1 MSERLSDTEA
11 PWWARA
17 GLQYV
22 AGTLLFAGCDVA
34 AFARGRRTPFYLYD
48 VDRVIH
54 RYAALREALASEGVP
69 ASIAYAMKA
78 NRHPAILSQLLARTD
93 AGVDVCSP
101 NELDLAL
108 SLGFAERDITYTGT
122 SLSDRDLEA
131 LAARPGVHVNLD
143 SLSSVRRFSARCPS
157 RAIGVRIDPGV
168 GMAYREGL
176 EYAGRLVKFGVHRA
190 DWPALARLAT
200 ERGLDI
206 RTVHCHAGSGFL
218 TEQLARLPAVLAEV
232 GGFLDRFPAVG
243 TVNLGGGLGVPQREG
258 DRPLDLDAWARI
270 VTAFARHRGVGLAF
284 EPGDFLVKDAG
295 VLVSQVTTVEA
306 KRGHR
311 FVGLDAGMNV
321 NNEFAYYDMNLEP
334 VPVRAMGRDGWVPT
348 ILAGNIN
355 EPIDLFSHERSLP
368 PLGEGDLV
376 ALLNAGGYGASSAS
390 NHCMRGD
397 FREYALIDRASR
409 AAPHSLERTRT

>member
-1 MSERLSDTEA
+1 M
-11 PWWARA
+11 
-17 GLQYV
+17 
-22 AGTLLFAGCDVA
+22 
-34 AFARGRRTPFYLYD
+34 
-48 VDRVIH
+48 H
-54 RYAALREALASEGVP
+54 
-69 ASIAYAMKA
+69 
-78 NRHPAILSQLLARTD
+78 
-93 AGVDVCSP
+93 
-101 NELDLAL
+101 
-108 SLGFAERDITYTGT
+108 
-122 SLSDRDLEA
+122 A
-131 LAARPGVHVNLD
+131 LAARPEVHVNLD
-143 SLSSVRRFSARCPS
+143 SLSGVRRFSALCPS

-190 DWPALARLAT
+190 DWPALERLAA
-200 ERGLDI
+200 ERGLAV

-232 GGFLDRFPAVG
+232 GAFLDRFPAVD

-258 DRPLDLDAWARI
+258 DSPLDLDAWARI
-270 VTAFARHRGVGLAF
+270 VTAFARRRGVRLAF

-306 KRGHR
+306 KCGHR

-321 NNEFAYYDMNLEP
+321 NNEFAYYEMNLEP
-334 VPVRAMGRDGWVPT
+334 VPVRATGRDGWVPT

-355 EPIDLFSHERSLP
+355 EPIDVFCHERSLP

-397 FREYALIDRASR
+397 FREYALIERAPCAS
-409 AAPHSLERTRT
+409 PPLLERTLP